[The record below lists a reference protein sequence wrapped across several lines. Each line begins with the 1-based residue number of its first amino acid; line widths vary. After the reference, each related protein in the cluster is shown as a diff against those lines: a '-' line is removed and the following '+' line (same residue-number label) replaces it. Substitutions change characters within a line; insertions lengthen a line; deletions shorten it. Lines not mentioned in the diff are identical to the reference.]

1 MVWQREEFMAS
12 EGRND
17 HVGYYGPWG
26 WLSGFILA
34 LALILLMFA
43 IADGFS

>member
-1 MVWQREEFMAS
+1 MAS

-17 HVGYYGPWG
+17 HTNYYGPWG
-26 WLSGFILA
+26 WISGFILA
-34 LALILLMFA
+34 LSIIAVMFA